1 MNQTKKCQYCEE
13 IKSTIN
19 IEGKLSVTFF
29 GENFQSRYI
38 ICETCLN
45 KLKTEGSLKSKDGL
59 CTIVLD

>member
-29 GENFQSRYI
+29 GENFQNRYI
-38 ICETCLN
+38 ICETYLN
-45 KLKTEGSLKSKDGL
+45 KLKTEGRIKSKDGL